1 LVIKGDYLE
10 EQIFPFFL
18 SLRKIW
24 PGLCFVNAYNSYL
37 FFPAIREWIQMIP
50 QGMTVGRFFQKS
62 REEKKVTLES
72 VARETRIKMDFL
84 QAIEDDSFQ
93 LIPCQAYIRGFIR
106 NYAKSMH
113 LNAEEVLDLYKLQV
127 EPQKNQAADSADS
140 SPSVNKSLN
149 QIKNHLFDFLTTMAG
164 GTLAYPL
171 GKTILRPKD

>member
-1 LVIKGDYLE
+1 
-10 EQIFPFFL
+10 
-18 SLRKIW
+18 
-24 PGLCFVNAYNSYL
+24 
-37 FFPAIREWIQMIP
+37 MIP

-72 VARETRIKMDFL
+72 VAKETRIKMDFL

-93 LIPCQAYIRGFIR
+93 LIPCEAYIRGFIR

-113 LNAEEVLDLYKLQV
+113 LNAEEVLDLYDLQV
-127 EPQKNQAADSADS
+127 EPKKNQAAESADN
-140 SPSVNKSLN
+140 SPSVSKSLN

-164 GTLAYPL
+164 GSLAYPL

>member
-10 EQIFPFFL
+10 EQILPFFL
-18 SLRKIW
+18 SSRKIW
-24 PGLCFVNAYNSYL
+24 PGLCTVNAYNSYL

-72 VARETRIKMDFL
+72 VAKETRIKMDFL

-93 LIPCQAYIRGFIR
+93 LIPCDAYIRGFIR

-127 EPQKNQAADSADS
+127 EPQKNQAADNADS